1 MMAIWHL
8 ILAAEPCFLTK
19 IAAIFYVH
27 HYFSNYITDTMPPAA
42 VPETV
47 LRKRRRDEEWAA
59 KKAAAATE
67 VRDAN
72 TTFGGVDMYRCSK
85 RCHLRTT
92 I

>member
-1 MMAIWHL
+1 
-8 ILAAEPCFLTK
+8 
-19 IAAIFYVH
+19 
-27 HYFSNYITDTMPPAA
+27 MPPAA

-72 TTFGGVDMYRCSK
+72 TSLMALICIDALDGFIYIYPCSGA
-85 RCHLRTT
+85 LFFP
-92 I
+92 ISDSPDDD